1 MARGD
6 ADPGEGWYQW
16 VSGGKTRKAGK
27 KVIVIELGSVS
38 SLPGHRAEEAW
49 AGKAIDKNPLSA
61 FSVARQLSKA
71 FPGDSLPVQ
80 VSSGC

>member
-1 MARGD
+1 MGEWRQNQ
-6 ADPGEGWYQW
+6 EGW
-16 VSGGKTRKAGK
+16 K

-80 VSSGC
+80 VSSVC